1 MSAFFD
7 ALVGHGG
14 GIQHLGHDAG
24 VDHGGAGADLQ
35 TVQLGDLVGRCGRQA
50 HFTADL
56 HHPVLVLR
64 VVHAEG
70 LSGNKGL
77 CPLLLQLLDSRADAA
92 VQIRCIGVHI
102 FVAAAQV
109 LALRQLDVP
118 HGGIAL
124 ALCAP
129 QAAAQRDDADGA
141 TSPSSRAF
149 VACVVPWAMKMT
161 SSGRISHCSMTLCST
176 CTMPAAT
183 PSAAVWVVGT
193 FTLPTT
199 SKVSLSMA
207 TASVKVPPTSI
218 PIRTFIKS
226 KNLLFFLFFF
236 AAFRARADPDIRM
249 GGPSISRRWNDK
261 RAGYS
266 DRPCSGLRTARC
278 RRLVG
283 EKTTQK

>member
-1 MSAFFD
+1 MVAASSILGMMLALITAVRVRTFRPYSLEISLVAVAGRPISPQISTTRFSFFGSSTLKASAATKVCAPCSCSFWI
-7 ALVGHGG
+7 AARMLPSRSG
-14 GIQHLGHDAG
+14 
-24 VDHGGAGADLQ
+24 
-35 TVQLGDLVGRCGRQA
+35 
-50 HFTADL
+50 
-56 HHPVLVLR
+56 VLVSTYSLQLR
-64 VVHAEG
+64 RYLPSDSSMSPMVV
-70 LSGNKGL
+70 S
-77 CPLLLQLLDSRADAA
+77 PLL
-92 VQIRCIGVHI
+92 
-102 FVAAAQV
+102 F
-109 LALRQLDVP
+109 
-118 HGGIAL
+118 
-124 ALCAP
+124 AP
-129 QAAAQRDDADGA
+129 CRPLPSVMMPTGA
-141 TSPSSRAF
+141 TSPSSRAL

-207 TASVKVPPTSI
+207 TASVNKAKTSC
-218 PIRTFIKS
+218 FS
-226 KNLLFFLFFF
+226 FFF